1 MPGENILVIDD
12 ELLVG
17 EALKRVLMREKYNVE
32 SVLSGA
38 AALELARQKKYD
50 LAIIDKNMPGMNGIT
65 TCAEI
70 RKLCPDL
77 AVIMITGENEI
88 PADEFAAAGGGTILF
103 KPFLQG
109 EVEDSVHK
117 ALKRAP

>member
-1 MPGENILVIDD
+1 MPGENILVVDD

-50 LAIIDKNMPGMNGIT
+50 LAIIDKNMPGMNGIH
-65 TCAEI
+65 TCAEM

-77 AVIMITGENEI
+77 AVILITGENEI